1 MKKLIIISI
10 MFIVGCAPKYQVV
23 QELQKNM
30 YHLYNAK
37 DGVVVVLTKDSLII
51 NEYYKLS
58 QIEMLNKK

>member
-23 QELQKNM
+23 QELDKNM
-30 YHLYNAK
+30 YHLYNVK
-37 DGVVVVLTKDSLII
+37 DGAVVILTEDSLII
-51 NEYYKLS
+51 NKYYKLS